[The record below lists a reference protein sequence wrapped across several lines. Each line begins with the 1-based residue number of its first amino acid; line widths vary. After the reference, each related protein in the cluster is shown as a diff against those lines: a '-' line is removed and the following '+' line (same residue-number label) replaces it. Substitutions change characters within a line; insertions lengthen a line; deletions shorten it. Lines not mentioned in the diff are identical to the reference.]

1 MDIDVLFKAE
11 HPKNTYPQHFCY
23 SWASTEVN
31 AACYRRS
38 SSSQGW
44 EQHWPMNISI
54 NIQKAVWQ
62 HVHIAVTG
70 SPIGSI
76 IPTVIDLGPDL
87 QYHARIPSCGACLD
101 SHQKVVAYPSDLQAT
116 IAPVDTSCLAGQ
128 YCSICGL
135 LLDNTTDGFSPP
147 ASSGESQPLGR
158 KLSDQ
163 VQFDSRSCN
172 TI

>member
-11 HPKNTYPQHFCY
+11 HPKDTYPQHFCY

-62 HVHIAVTG
+62 HVHIAVAG

-76 IPTVIDLGPDL
+76 ISTVIDLGPDFSIMLGFPPVVHALIPIRKWLLTPLTYRPPLHQWTHLVWQVSIAASVVCCWIIPRMAFLL
-87 QYHARIPSCGACLD
+87 QHPQVKA
-101 SHQKVVAYPSDLQAT
+101 SH
-116 IAPVDTSCLAGQ
+116 
-128 YCSICGL
+128 
-135 LLDNTTDGFSPP
+135 
-147 ASSGESQPLGR
+147 
-158 KLSDQ
+158 
-163 VQFDSRSCN
+163 
-172 TI
+172 